1 MFTNFTTQYLPPILL
16 VIIFGL
22 GGAILLYLLSC
33 RGIAVG
39 GWDRLV
45 RYKGPLGFLFV
56 TLMFVVAF
64 ATFLVRLSQATN
76 VRDNEVN
83 TYQTE
88 VNLISGRLLALN
100 PITSSIYPAQPTI
113 KHEES
118 KSMGATWIAFL
129 EPNISVATN
138 VICVRA
144 GDTIR
149 YSYDAT
155 NEVQSLKDAPK
166 GQVQPRLIW
175 FDASLRTVG
184 YTDRP
189 PIATTPIVLEL
200 DNFGNTTVDTSMFH
214 TETYKVPEGVTSMQL
229 EFRNTGSVRVK
240 LYKLKLSTLGVY
252 VESHP
257 NATSGSI
264 AFSFDWE
271 TAMGGA
277 IHSKGDDVHDVAG
290 AEQHGMEMREGAD
303 WLNNLFVTNSI
314 SATFYA
320 TGYNLLDGNT
330 DKKTFSGNPTYTW
343 ASRKDGWASEYWLT
357 HPWFSDDPFGTY
369 QSKPAWY
376 FGDQT
381 RALLAAGHEI
391 APHTF
396 AHIYVRG
403 SNPEELATDLD
414 EWIKYAKEAGVPPPT
429 TFAFPWR
436 SSNSLTKEFYDVMYS
451 KGIRAVTRIYAP
463 DMKDLYTLGNALVY
477 TDITQAQAYPDMPV
491 MPDFLLG
498 SPSTSAGEEAGGAPI
513 TRDQGLDVIAETIA
527 RRGTTSFWQH
537 PEQLAPDPVF
547 DVVRQAWTDVA
558 HKAAQERDNGRL
570 WIATVADITEYQR
583 DVMSVTVS
591 LQAPGLFGG
600 KWRMDVHND
609 SGKELR
615 GVTLTL
621 PGEATSATDPMGIV
635 QSVAHPDD
643 KSTSVSAPG
652 NFVGPS
658 RQIVLS
664 TLAPGTTTIEIEW
677 AKGQEPP
684 R

>member
-22 GGAILLYLLSC
+22 AAVLLLYWLSR
-33 RGIAVG
+33 RGIATGAWRIVT
-39 GWDRLV
+39 

-56 TLMFVVAF
+56 TLLFVVAF
-64 ATFLVRLSQATN
+64 ATFLVRLSQAASSQ
-76 VRDNEVN
+76 ESEAA
-83 TYQTE
+83 TYDTE
-88 VNLISGRLLALN
+88 ANLISGRLLALN
-100 PITSSIYPAQPTI
+100 PITNSVYPAQDTI
-113 KHEES
+113 KPDQNKNVAAGWS
-118 KSMGATWIAFL
+118 ASL
-129 EPNISVATN
+129 EPDVSVTSN
-138 VICVRA
+138 VIRVRA

-155 NEVQSLKDAPK
+155 NEVANLANAPT
-166 GQVQPRLIW
+166 GQVQPRLVW
-175 FDASLRTVG
+175 FDESLRTIG
-184 YTDRP
+184 FTDRA
-189 PIATTPIVLEL
+189 IVKTTPMVPEL
-200 DNFGNTTVDTSMFH
+200 DNFGNASVDTSMFH
-214 TETYKVPEGVTSMQL
+214 TETYKVPDGAKSMQL
-229 EFRNTGSVRVK
+229 EFRNIGSERIK
-240 LYKLKLSTLGVY
+240 LYKVKLSNLGVY

-257 NATSGSI
+257 NAASASI

-277 IHSKGDDVHDVAG
+277 VHSKGDEEHDVAG
-290 AEQHGMEMREGAD
+290 AEQHGMEMREGSD
-303 WLNNLFVTNSI
+303 WLNDIFVSNHI

-330 DKKTFSGNPTYTW
+330 DRKTFNGNPTYRW
-343 ASRKDGWASEYWLT
+343 ASRKDGWFSEYWLT

-369 QSKPAWY
+369 QTDPAWY

-381 RALLAAGHEI
+381 RKLLAAGHEI

-414 EWIKYAKEAGVPPPT
+414 EWIKYAAAAGVPPPT

-436 SSNSLTKEFYDVMYS
+436 SSNSLTKEFYDVMHS
-451 KGIRAVTRIYAP
+451 RGIRAITRIYAP

-477 TDITQAQAYPDMPV
+477 TDIAQARPYPDMPV

-498 SPSTSAGEEAGGAPI
+498 SPSTSSGEEAGGAPI
-513 TRDQGLDVIAETIA
+513 TREQGLNVINEAIA

-537 PEQLAPDPVF
+537 PEQLALDPSF
-547 DVVRQAWTDVA
+547 NVVRQAWTDVV
-558 HKAAQERDNGRL
+558 HKAAQERDKGRA

-591 LQAPGLFGG
+591 LQAPGIFGG

-609 SGKELR
+609 SGKELD

-621 PGEATSATDPMGIV
+621 PGEVVAISDPQGTIR
-635 QSVAHPDD
+635 
-643 KSTSVSAPG
+643 SVSYSEEAGTVLSEPG
-652 NFVGPS
+652 KFAGPS

-664 TLAPGTTTIEIEW
+664 RLGPGSTSFDVEW

-684 R
+684 K